1 MHKFIFTLLF
11 LLISITITAQELPP
25 ISTYTAKDYKAEN
38 QNWAISQSENKFIY
52 VANNKGLL
60 EFNGA
65 IWRLFPTPNE
75 TIMRSVK
82 CFEDR
87 VYTGFYMDF
96 GYWKKNEF
104 GSLKYTSIAREGN
117 VQMIEDEQ
125 IWEIFELD
133 GWMIFKSLER
143 IYLYNV
149 VTKKIKIINSDFR
162 IHKLSK
168 VDNVIYFQENNK
180 GIYRIEN
187 GVPKLISNHKI
198 LKENIVVEFFK
209 KNGKLLILTQKLGF
223 FFLEGDSLVSW
234 KAPTDNILKN
244 VTVYNAKLLK
254 NNDFALGT
262 ISDGYIYLYSNGE
275 VNYQITQSLGL
286 SNNTIL
292 SVFED
297 VENNIW
303 LGLDNGI
310 NCINNDSPF
319 KFYTNKSDF
328 IGSVY
333 ASIVHK
339 DYLYL
344 GTNQGL
350 FYRKIN
356 SDEGFKLV
364 DNTQGQTWSLTI
376 IDDTL
381 FCGHTSGTFLVNK
394 NKSKLIFNKQ
404 GTWIIKK
411 VKDNILI
418 QGCYDGLYVLEKK
431 NDIWVERNKIE
442 GFSNSSKY
450 FARYDTYKFLVNH
463 EYKGVFKLTLDKE
476 FTKVIHVKKD
486 NSVSKGLHSS

>member
-1 MHKFIFTLLF
+1 
-11 LLISITITAQELPP
+11 
-25 ISTYTAKDYKAEN
+25 
-38 QNWAISQSENKFIY
+38 
-52 VANNKGLL
+52 
-60 EFNGA
+60 
-65 IWRLFPTPNE
+65 
-75 TIMRSVK
+75 
-82 CFEDR
+82 
-87 VYTGFYMDF
+87 MDF

-149 VTKKIKIINSDFR
+149 ETKKIKIINSDFR

-234 KAPTDNILKN
+234 KAPTDNVLKN

-319 KFYTNKSDF
+319 KLP
-328 IGSVY
+328 IV
-333 ASIVHK
+333 SI
-339 DYLYL
+339 
-344 GTNQGL
+344 
-350 FYRKIN
+350 
-356 SDEGFKLV
+356 
-364 DNTQGQTWSLTI
+364 
-376 IDDTL
+376 
-381 FCGHTSGTFLVNK
+381 
-394 NKSKLIFNKQ
+394 
-404 GTWIIKK
+404 
-411 VKDNILI
+411 
-418 QGCYDGLYVLEKK
+418 
-431 NDIWVERNKIE
+431 
-442 GFSNSSKY
+442 
-450 FARYDTYKFLVNH
+450 
-463 EYKGVFKLTLDKE
+463 KE
-476 FTKVIHVKKD
+476 
-486 NSVSKGLHSS
+486 L